1 MGGGVVSYLYHMR
14 CSSYY
19 RGRNKLLY
27 SWHKWN
33 FNRLG
38 IKFGF
43 SIGEDCFGYGLFLP
57 HYGTIVIGGNN
68 RFGNC
73 CVIFT
78 DTTVTASG
86 SKFGDGFYLATGAKI
101 IKKVNIGDFVS
112 VSANSVINKSF
123 DENCILLVGMPAQ
136 KIKNTDKWFERGADL
151 DRFKHRIDRIETL
164 KVQYDLL

>member
-1 MGGGVVSYLYHMR
+1 MIDSYKQLKFYIQADRIINGYSDKKNLPEVLRNVINGGGVVSYLYHMR

-57 HYGTIVIGGNN
+57 
-68 RFGNC
+68 
-73 CVIFT
+73 
-78 DTTVTASG
+78 
-86 SKFGDGFYLATGAKI
+86 
-101 IKKVNIGDFVS
+101 
-112 VSANSVINKSF
+112 
-123 DENCILLVGMPAQ
+123 
-136 KIKNTDKWFERGADL
+136 
-151 DRFKHRIDRIETL
+151 
-164 KVQYDLL
+164 